1 MLSLDFKARI
11 ESEQVKMGPSKSQS
25 EIRLWTIFNDPL
37 EKGRFK
43 EKIVEYITIGSKR
56 IYSVFWGNRFLSL
69 GVTQINH
76 AGAPCKC
83 MDGWWEKEKLKAGRI
98 ITKQQQALPWWGDKY
113 QAKVTRYISQD
124 LPKGFFSWLFWK
136 VTVLEENRR
145 LF

>member
-56 IYSVFWGNRFLSL
+56 IYSVF
-69 GVTQINH
+69 
-76 AGAPCKC
+76 
-83 MDGWWEKEKLKAGRI
+83 
-98 ITKQQQALPWWGDKY
+98 
-113 QAKVTRYISQD
+113 
-124 LPKGFFSWLFWK
+124 
-136 VTVLEENRR
+136 
-145 LF
+145 